1 MVTSG
6 VHQLDGQNVDKK
18 NLFSQRLG
26 AFCGVGNPESF
37 FNHLRREGCEPSF
50 TRAFADHHTYRQSE
64 LDALVKEAAA
74 RGAEGLITTAKDV
87 TKLLTFNLGLPC
99 YVLDIQISIDEEDR
113 LVGLLLEA
121 AYQKRARTG
130 VAGAAAALGWW

>member
-6 VHQLDGQNVDKK
+6 VSKLNGQSVDKES
-18 NLFSQRLG
+18 LFSQRLG

-37 FNHLRREGCEPSF
+37 FNHLRREGCEPAF
-50 TRAFADHHTYRQSE
+50 TRAFADHHNYRQSE
-64 LDALVKEAAA
+64 LDALVNEAKA

-99 YVLDIQISIDEEDR
+99 YVVDIQIKIDEEDR
-113 LVGLLLEA
+113 LVKLIREIV
-121 AYQKRARTG
+121 YQNRE
-130 VAGAAAALGWW
+130 L